1 MEEKDLQNETS
12 LNNVSGEV
20 EDMTKDYLGAIKDLK
35 QNTVER
41 SKYDALKAENK
52 KLLDAVI
59 NGSTAPAQQTKPKVD
74 IEELKKKTFFN
85 ENQSDL
91 EYITNV
97 LELRDAIIESGQ
109 PDPFLPCGQKIIPTE
124 QDIAAAE
131 RVAKGLKEMVE
142 VADGNSAVFHNEY
155 ERRVGDTIIARK
167 K

>member
-1 MEEKDLQNETS
+1 MQEDQKNLT
-12 LNNVSGEV
+12 NVSGEV
-20 EDMTKDYLGAIKDLK
+20 EDMTEDYLGAIKDLK

-59 NGSTAPAQQTKPKVD
+59 NGSAAPAQQTKPQVN
-74 IEELKKKTFFN
+74 IEELRKKTFFN
-85 ENQSDL
+85 DNQSDL

-97 LELRDAIIESGQ
+97 LELRDAVIESGQ
-109 PDPFLPCGQKIIPTE
+109 PDPFLPCGQKIVPTE

>member
-1 MEEKDLQNETS
+1 MQEDQKNLT
-12 LNNVSGEV
+12 NVSGEV
-20 EDMTKDYLGAIKDLK
+20 EDMTEDYLGAIQDLK

-59 NGSTAPAQQTKPKVD
+59 NGSAAPAQQTKPEVN

-85 ENQSDL
+85 DNQSDL

-155 ERRVGDTIIARK
+155 ERRVGDTIIARRK
-167 K
+167 

>member
-1 MEEKDLQNETS
+1 MQEDQKNLT
-12 LNNVSGEV
+12 NVSGEV
-20 EDMTKDYLGAIKDLK
+20 DDMTEDYLGAIQDLK
-35 QNTVER
+35 QTITVER
-41 SKYDALKAENK
+41 SKNDTLKAENK

-59 NGSTAPAQQTKPKVD
+59 NGSAAPAQQTKTQVD

-85 ENQSDL
+85 DNQSDL

-109 PDPFLPCGQKIIPTE
+109 PDPFLPCGRKIVPTE
-124 QDIAAAE
+124 QDEAAAE
-131 RVAKGLKEMVE
+131 RVAKGLREIVE

-155 ERRVGDTIIARK
+155 ERRVGYTIIARK